1 MSIIEIGLI
10 VAFGF
15 IVAEIAK
22 NKGYVRVSGEPK
34 EKGSKKQTYIA
45 WWFCGAL
52 LFIVSIIYVLVLPNL
67 NNETNEQVSRRSLTD
82 SGNNDADELMKYKQL
97 LDAGAI
103 TQEEYEIKKRQILGL

>member
-1 MSIIEIGLI
+1 MNIIEIGLI
-10 VAFGF
+10 IAFGF

-22 NKGYVRVSGEPK
+22 SKGYVRVSGEPK

-67 NNETNEQVSRRSLTD
+67 NKDTNIQVNSPR
-82 SGNNDADELMKYKQL
+82 NNDADELMKYKQL

-103 TQEEYEIKKRQILGL
+103 TQDEYDIKKRQILGL